1 MTHLHSILL
10 LLLIAFTGFALSA
23 GEPSSFKIS
32 TQRADDRVETSLA
45 DGAALV
51 SIHSPM
57 GISHATVQ
65 RVADCWPRQLT
76 VQLHLRG
83 LENLRIG
90 NGQIT
95 IETRAPSRDQEHL
108 CQMWKDNTANE
119 RLALDTHSPYWIE
132 IRMPGKDVKPNGL
145 VPRDERYYELRLPPA
160 LLEENPKAISI
171 GWIDFYR

>member
-1 MTHLHSILL
+1 MTRILSTL
-10 LLLIAFTGFALSA
+10 LLLIALTGLTLSA
-23 GEPSSFKIS
+23 NEPSPFKIS

-45 DGAALV
+45 DGAAVV
-51 SIHSPM
+51 SIHSPT
-57 GISHATVQ
+57 GISRATIQ
-65 RVADCWPRQLT
+65 LTADRWPGQVT

-108 CQMWKDNTANE
+108 CQMWKDKTANE

-132 IRMPGKDVKPNGL
+132 IRMPGKDAKPNGDI
-145 VPRDERYYELRLPPA
+145 PRDEGYFEFKLPQA
-160 LLEENPKAISI
+160 LLEEDSKTISI